1 MRSTLTQK
9 NKDFIYRL
17 LDLRIHLSSRD
28 NTKLIGLCQAA
39 SIHAEAFPDTIFC
52 NISNTEKITFFSPTS
67 SCYIAYTMSKGKR
80 KTKIFA

>member
-1 MRSTLTQK
+1 MHFGYQKASGNKRSTLTQK

-39 SIHAEAFPDTIFC
+39 SIHAEAF
-52 NISNTEKITFFSPTS
+52 S
-67 SCYIAYTMSKGKR
+67 
-80 KTKIFA
+80 